1 MTSSVGSW
9 ATSLLSAEVNNSLAS
24 VKFDFTL
31 MKLEAPI
38 EFSGLGAGLSTRRRI
53 EAEDGPHHR
62 TARRLAALFDQ
73 LVPSTP
79 KLITAYGIRSSE
91 IIQTPGI
98 NPKGSTRHGP
108 FEAFVGADGTA
119 MWAAATSG
127 IPALGVY
134 LLACVLARAWEAKK
148 AISIWVELVEQRRKD
163 IEEGCKHNHHVSDAS
178 RMSVLQDIRRDDL
191 ARWDASAR
199 AWLQS
204 ADQAKAKEHAQ
215 LMLIIKSAQLPFN
228 DGESTYSKVIEAWRQ
243 AMSVLENLLCGRPQ
257 EISSRS
263 ILVALSAWH
272 LYPDILVLGRQTTPV
287 KFNDCSV
294 DPLGIAT
301 IAKEPRSEIAP
312 RFTSWSL
319 TLSHYRYYG
328 DPVTVRS
335 ETDFSRVNIQQLH
348 LVALGSL
355 FHAWRVD
362 QRDLLPAAKCLV
374 SLWNFLCQGSPPKH
388 LVKAIPWLEYLA
400 HAAEKLLISD
410 TEGPRQLF
418 TFGKR
423 RAKDFLGIS
432 DRVPK
437 PFFGLASEAILD
449 GLSQDDEEERAVAY
463 LRKFAAINLLPTSDA
478 FIWSSRDFGA
488 DNERIQVCEY
498 RTVAPYASAAGK
510 RDSDGNILAE
520 AVHARWLHA
529 QSAYKILH
537 EDFTVAT
544 SALQRRFD
552 FISRRGEEAFRITN
566 KPEPLPGSDEWEW
579 ENPPFILRLGPDRLP
594 DPDLPVCPSASEPL
608 HPCQCFKS
616 DGGFLHKARKS
627 CKFSVLSKIGSYH
640 LLVNQKS
647 EYYTRQ
653 HQDKLKRMNEWL
665 HPSVIMKKLE
675 KSSINASVLTA
686 YLQFLVSPA
695 TEQGHLARTQ
705 SKFDDL
711 DGEDFED
718 EAVEGDLEQ
727 SLSEIDSETR
737 VEERWGF
744 SANISG
750 EINYTERLANDSS
763 KVEEFS
769 WALQGLVYAT
779 QVYQQL
785 EGATISLKVTET
797 SLGHASWLRRRMWT
811 GKHSTRPHDQKVQA
825 RFPVPMLR
833 ANTLCCIAHF
843 ESGIGLGSPE
853 DFEETLAIA
862 SGNSIFVLGALISD
876 PFDYINDNVVR
887 RIVGNIGRTGICMLV
902 APVDPRIRPMG
913 NEYNLVNHTAY
924 DGKREDNFKSTSL
937 SLSFTDWTMPLEV
950 KGGGARTIDQEAYF
964 VESVISVLESG
975 KWVADL
981 DILQIK
987 FKELYKIEM
996 LAPCPGHPDGVA
1008 DYDYTSIDNWEEL
1021 LDSPVDVGI
1030 FRARGNWAA
1039 RLAAVS
1045 ILFQQGNG
1053 HSVGLL
1059 GPEEICLQCLHDQ
1072 YEYSRDPFGEQES
1085 PLPSF
1090 CID

>member
-1 MTSSVGSW
+1 MTSSIGSW
-9 ATSLLSAEVNNSLAS
+9 AANLLSAEVNNSLAS

-38 EFSGLGAGLSTRRRI
+38 EFSGLGAGLSTRRRT
-53 EAEDGPHHR
+53 EAEEGPHHR

-73 LVPSTP
+73 LMPSTP
-79 KLITAYGIRSSE
+79 KLITAYGLRSSE

-98 NPKGSTRHGP
+98 NPRGSTQHGP

-127 IPALGVY
+127 IPALGIY
-134 LLACVLARAWEAKK
+134 LLACVLARAWEAKE
-148 AISIWVELVEQRRKD
+148 AISIWVELVKHRREE
-163 IEEGCKHNHHVSDAS
+163 IEEGCKHNHHVSEAS

-204 ADQAKAKEHAQ
+204 ADQAKAKEHTQ
-215 LMLIIKSAQLPFN
+215 LMLIIKDAQLPFS

-272 LYPDILVLGRQTTPV
+272 LFPDILVLGRETTPV
-287 KFNDCSV
+287 KFYDRFVN
-294 DPLGIAT
+294 PLGIAT
-301 IAKEPRSEIAP
+301 IAKEPRSKIAS

-319 TLSHYRYYG
+319 TLSHFRYYG
-328 DPVTVRS
+328 DPVTVKS

-362 QRDLLPAAKCLV
+362 KRDLLSAAKCLV
-374 SLWNFLCQGSPPKH
+374 SMWKFLCKGSAYEH
-388 LVKAIPWLEYLA
+388 LVKAIPWLQYLV
-400 HAAEKLLISD
+400 HAAQELLISGTKD
-410 TEGPRQLF
+410 AHQLF

-423 RAKDFLGIS
+423 RAKNILGIS
-432 DRVPK
+432 KTVPE

-449 GLSQDDEEERAVAY
+449 GLSQDDEEERVVAY
-463 LRKFAAINLLPTSDA
+463 LRKVAAINLLSTSDA
-478 FIWSSRDFGA
+478 FIWSDRDFDA
-488 DNERIQVCEY
+488 DNERIRVSEY
-498 RTVAPYASAAGK
+498 LTVAPYACAARHCGI
-510 RDSDGNILAE
+510 DGHNFTE
-520 AVHARWLHA
+520 DVHARWLHA
-529 QSAYKILH
+529 EPAYKIPGR
-537 EDFTVAT
+537 DIIVAT
-544 SALQRRFD
+544 SALQGRFD
-552 FISRRGEEAFRITN
+552 FISRRGEQSCRITN
-566 KPEPLPGSDEWEW
+566 EPHALRASDEWEW
-579 ENPPFILRLGPDRLP
+579 ENPPFLLRL
-594 DPDLPVCPSASEPL
+594 DPDKIPDSDSPSCPSASEPL

-616 DGGFLHKARKS
+616 DGDFLHRAYKS
-627 CKFSVLSKIGSYH
+627 GKFSSLLKIGRYH
-640 LLVNQKS
+640 LLVNQNSK
-647 EYYTRQ
+647 YYNPE
-653 HQDKLKRMNEWL
+653 HQDKLKRKNDRP
-665 HPSVIMKKLE
+665 HPHVIMDKLE
-675 KSSINASVLTA
+675 KSSINASVLTT

-695 TEQGHLARTQ
+695 TEQGHLERAQ
-705 SKFDDL
+705 SHFEDL
-711 DGEDFED
+711 DCENFES
-718 EAVEGDLEQ
+718 EGVAGDLEQ
-727 SLSEIDSETR
+727 SLSE
-737 VEERWGF
+737 RWGF
-744 SANISG
+744 STGLS
-750 EINYTERLANDSS
+750 EEVNYVEMLANESS
-763 KVEEFS
+763 KDPEFS
-769 WALQGLVYAT
+769 WALQGLVRAT

-797 SLGHASWLRRRMWT
+797 SLGDAAWLDRRMWT
-811 GKHSTRPHDQKVQA
+811 RGHQTRYENRRVQA
-825 RFPVPMLR
+825 RSPIPMRR

-843 ESGIGLGSPE
+843 ESGIALGSPE

-862 SGNSIFVLGALISD
+862 SGNSIFVLGALVSD
-876 PFDYINDNVVR
+876 PFDYVNENVVR

-902 APVDPRIRPMG
+902 APVDPRIKTLG
-913 NEYNLVNHTAY
+913 NEYNLVNHTTY

-937 SLSFTDWTMPLEV
+937 ILSFTDWTVPLEV
-950 KGGGARTIDQEAYF
+950 KGAGARTIDQEAYF

-981 DILQIK
+981 DILQIN
-987 FKELYKIEM
+987 FEELYKIEM
-996 LAPCPGHPDGVA
+996 RAPCPGHPDGVA

-1045 ILFQQGNG
+1045 ILSQQGVG

-1059 GPEEICLQCLHDQ
+1059 GPEQFCLQCLHDQ
-1072 YEYSRDPFGEQES
+1072 YEYSRDPFGEHES